1 MALTRRTALA
11 IGGAGIVA
19 LGFGL
24 TRADLLRRDLQDAI
38 ETSFSPQIAEH
49 AETARFLDDLFDWV
63 KGLNNLPDSG
73 IAAKLQS
80 NVAFLKQ
87 ASADKDEFAE
97 FTVKLFMQSTNAVRA
112 MEADQELSYQSLWNP
127 YKSACGNQLT
137 ANWL

>member
-49 AETARFLDDLFDWV
+49 AETARFLDDLFDWI
-63 KGLNNLPDSG
+63 KGLNNLN
-73 IAAKLQS
+73 LQNS
-80 NVAFLKQ
+80 PSSYSCNRPMRSEQWKQ
-87 ASADKDEFAE
+87 IRNWR
-97 FTVKLFMQSTNAVRA
+97 TNPFGTLIKARVVI
-112 MEADQELSYQSLWNP
+112 N
-127 YKSACGNQLT
+127 
-137 ANWL
+137 